1 VTMRLFDTAR
11 QEVVPFEPGPVVT
24 LYTCGLTPYDA
35 THLGHA
41 STFLLYDVL
50 ERRLRDLGHQT
61 RLVRNLTD
69 VDDPLVERA
78 QELGVDYL
86 ELAAAETARFK
97 DDMAALGVL
106 PAWKEPEASG
116 AIDEIRRFVQT
127 LLEREHAYR
136 AGGAVFFDVATA
148 PGFGS
153 ISHLDEAT
161 MLRLAAERGGNPE
174 DPRKRHRLDFVL
186 WQPSSDGYPAWPS
199 PWGSGRPGWHVE
211 CSVLALRELGET
223 IDLHGGGTDLIFPHH
238 ECEAAESEAVTG
250 KPFVRHWL
258 HAPMVRLDGT
268 KMSKSLGNLVFVS
281 DLRKRWAPAVIRLAA
296 LSRSYR
302 RDWDWDDRLLEEAA
316 TRLDAWRAA
325 GPGDAALDDVRDRLD
340 DDLDIP
346 GAMAAVDAAAAGGDG
361 GGRAAALLGVD
372 LAAGA
377 AP

>member
-1 VTMRLFDTAR
+1 VAMRLFDTAR

-35 THLGHA
+35 THIGHA

-50 ERRLRDLGHQT
+50 ERRLRDLGHET

-78 QELGVDYL
+78 QELGVPYT

-97 DDMAALGVL
+97 DDMAALGTL
-106 PAWKEPEASG
+106 PAWREPEASG
-116 AIDEIRRFVQT
+116 AIAEIQRFVAT
-127 LLEREHAYR
+127 LLERGHAYR
-136 AGGAVFFDVATA
+136 SGGAVYFDVATA

-153 ISHLDEAT
+153 VGHLDEPT
-161 MLRLAAERGGNPE
+161 MLELAAERGGNPD
-174 DPRKRHRLDFVL
+174 DPAKRRPLDFVL
-186 WQPSSDGYPAWPS
+186 WQASAEGYPTWDS
-199 PWGSGRPGWHVE
+199 PWGPGRPGWHVE

-238 ECEAAESEAVTG
+238 ECEAASSEAVTG

-281 DLRKRWAPAVIRLAA
+281 DLRKRWEPAVIRLAV
-296 LSRSYR
+296 LSRPWR
-302 RDWDWDDRLLEEAA
+302 QDWDWDDGLLEEAA
-316 TRLDAWRAA
+316 ARLDRWRAA
-325 GPGDAALDDVRDRLD
+325 GPGDAALDEVRARLD
-340 DDLDIP
+340 DDLDLP
-346 GAMAAVDAAAAGGDG
+346 GAMAAADDAAAAGGG
-361 GGRAAALLGVD
+361 VGRAAALFGVD
-372 LAAGA
+372 LAPGTGG
-377 AP
+377 